1 MAWKM
6 TEIVVS
12 GETVNGGINSRDDS
26 VMIEIPFTKKVSV
39 GDKITVDGRE
49 YEVTGST
56 DVGDRGETLM
66 LEVKNDKPVSRR
78 AKGKADQ

>member
-39 GDKITVDGRE
+39 GDKITVDGSE
-49 YEVTGST
+49 YEVTGSN

>member
-1 MAWKM
+1 M

-39 GDKITVDGRE
+39 GDKITVDGSE
-49 YEVTGST
+49 YEVTGSN

>member
-1 MAWKM
+1 M

-39 GDKITVDGRE
+39 GDKITVDGSE
-49 YEVTGST
+49 YEVTGSN
-56 DVGDRGETLM
+56 DVGDRGETLI
-66 LEVKNDKPVSRR
+66 LEVKNDNPVSRR

>member
-12 GETVNGGINSRDDS
+12 GEAVNGGINSRDDS

-39 GDKITVDGRE
+39 GDKVTADGNE

-56 DVGDRGETLM
+56 DVGNRSETLM

-78 AKGKADQ
+78 TANKARG

>member
-12 GETVNGGINSRDDS
+12 GETVNCGINSRDDS

-39 GDKITVDGRE
+39 GDKITVDGSE

>member
-6 TEIVVS
+6 EEIVVS
-12 GETVNGGINSRDDS
+12 GEAVNGGINSRDDS

-39 GDKITVDGRE
+39 GVKVSASDNE
-49 YEVTGST
+49 YEITSVL
-56 DVGDRGETLM
+56 DVGGRGETLL

-78 AKGKADQ
+78 ASSKARG

>member
-39 GDKITVDGRE
+39 GDKITVDGSE

>member
-12 GETVNGGINSRDDS
+12 GEAVNGGINSRDDS
-26 VMIEIPFTKKVSV
+26 VMIEIPFNKKVSI
-39 GDKITVDGRE
+39 GDKITVDGDE
-49 YEVTGST
+49 YEITGAT
-56 DVGDRGETLM
+56 DVAARGETLM

-78 AKGKADQ
+78 ARNKAQ

>member
-39 GDKITVDGRE
+39 GDKITVSCSE